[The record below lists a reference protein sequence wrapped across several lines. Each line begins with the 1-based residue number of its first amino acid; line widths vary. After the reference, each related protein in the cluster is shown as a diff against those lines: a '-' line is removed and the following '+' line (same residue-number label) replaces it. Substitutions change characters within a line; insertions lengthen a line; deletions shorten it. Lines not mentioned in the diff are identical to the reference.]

1 MEHINQDS
9 WCDQRKYQK
18 LYQKAGVSKLFM
30 AKYGTRYFGFVC
42 RPRLKKR
49 CVIPNCLNYCKMF
62 ITSTKF
68 GNVTVRHIIQPN
80 ELLDRDKAIRVPL
93 KIRGLTEQEKGEF
106 SL

>member
-1 MEHINQDS
+1 
-9 WCDQRKYQK
+9 
-18 LYQKAGVSKLFM
+18 
-30 AKYGTRYFGFVC
+30 
-42 RPRLKKR
+42 
-49 CVIPNCLNYCKMF
+49 MF